1 MVVLFAIVLVIASV
15 LTTFAEEVPLN
26 NCKQLPMVQAMV
38 GKRQFQFLLDTGA
51 STTLLNRNSFSSV
64 ESSEI
69 TMSSCNGSFAT
80 KAQELRLSH
89 CSVGQHQLINLKLLA
104 VDLTPLETGCGK
116 RVDGVLG
123 VDLISQLGLTIDL
136 KHRLATVAGGTR
148 TEETQ
153 FAELHRQQTACEKA
167 FNQSDEKTFGDC
179 LDPEV
184 VFLAF
189 GGDFHGRNSV
199 VKYLKGRYFGRA
211 PAVVLS
217 LRPRKSHAIGD
228 VIWEEYELQIT
239 LPGKTIKARG
249 TALYHKIGE
258 HWLILNMNHST
269 REGD

>member
-1 MVVLFAIVLVIASV
+1 MIVLFAFVLVLASV
-15 LTTFAEEVPLN
+15 VTTFAEEVPLN
-26 NCKQLPMVQAMV
+26 NCKQLPMVQAMA

-51 STTLLNRNSFSSV
+51 SSTILNRNSFSSV
-64 ESSEI
+64 DSAEI
-69 TMSSCNGSFAT
+69 TMSSWNGAFGI
-80 KAQELRLSH
+80 KAQEVRLSDFRI
-89 CSVGQHQLINLKLLA
+89 GEHQIMNLKLLA
-104 VDLTPLETGCGK
+104 VDLTPLETSCGK

-136 KHRLATVAGGTR
+136 KHRLATVAGSTR

-167 FNQSDEKTFGDC
+167 FNQSDEKAFGEC

-189 GGDFHGRNSV
+189 GGDFHGRDSV
-199 VKYLKGRYFGRA
+199 VKYLKSRYFGRT
-211 PAVVLS
+211 PAVALS
-217 LRPRKSHAIGD
+217 LKPRKSHAVGD

-239 LPGKTIKARG
+239 VTDKIIKARG

-258 HWLILNMNHST
+258 RWLILNMTHST
-269 REGD
+269 RETE